1 MAEFTMNH
9 YVLSVWRWQSLKTH
23 PVFWK
28 SLIAV
33 LLLLVL
39 WQFTWI
45 PAWRTWVNSEQ
56 RHSQLEQQI
65 SDMQR
70 MQQTLKQLQAQA
82 PITLQA
88 SAQSL
93 QTLASTLGKQT
104 QVEQQAGQIQIRFK
118 DVNAQQLAEFLLQ
131 AHQQSRARVLQAN
144 WQSNQGLW
152 TGQIQFALPGAP

>member
-1 MAEFTMNH
+1 MNH
-9 YVLSVWRWQSLKTH
+9 YLLSVRRLQRFKTQ

-28 SLIAV
+28 SLIVV

-39 WQFTWI
+39 WQFTWV

-56 RHSQLEQQI
+56 RHAQLDQQI
-65 SDMQR
+65 SDMQQ
-70 MQQTLKQLQAQA
+70 MQQQLKQLQAQA
-82 PITLQA
+82 PMTLQA

-104 QVEQQAGQIQIRFK
+104 QVQQQAGQVQIQFK
-118 DVNAQQLAEFLLQ
+118 AVNAQQLAEFLLQ